1 MDELPAIIHRLSL
14 RLWVPDYRAREDEE
28 LAQKAQNPTSEEQ
41 PVDPLASPPQDPVD
55 SSGNV
60 IDPSQIA
67 SLSFDTGPETH
78 SLFSQK
84 NLLRLAALTDSHRTL
99 SLFTPGIRDAVFR
112 AWAGP
117 TEQGDSHTPF
127 TPAMSRKHSSTGLA
141 STTYTFQENTDS
153 NSHSVRPSLTSFGSA
168 ASGLG
173 VGSSRGGK
181 SHGGRRRKHRVVN
194 LRKRGTDRDEVESIS
209 GEGSTISGTVSS
221 APSDFAPQHPSKE
234 LEDEL
239 VTPPRT
245 PEKPA
250 KPWQQ
255 SQNDYDGID
264 LRETPPRLRYPTPRQ
279 SRQQE
284 LDPSTPRPP
293 LTTFPSNSTPKPPA
307 FSIPSSSSSSAP
319 HSATIDSLPQDPAAY
334 PLEKAQSGSSTMP
347 FHATTPSSTNLN
359 FPLPYLETQSLN
371 GANPSGRILEQA
383 WMLKMAGEIARKI
396 SEEKNAGQGLGWSS
410 RNEVDEPPPP
420 AYES

>member
-14 RLWVPDYRAREDEE
+14 RLWVPEYRAREDDE
-28 LAQKAQNPTSEEQ
+28 LARKAQDPPTEEQ

-67 SLSFDTGPETH
+67 SLSFESTPETH

-117 TEQGDSHTPF
+117 TEQGDPHTPF
-127 TPAMSRKHSSTGLA
+127 TPAISRKHSYTGLA
-141 STTYTFQENTDS
+141 STTYTFQDNADS
-153 NSHSVRPSLTSFGSA
+153 NSHSLRPPLTSFGSA

-173 VGSSRGGK
+173 VSSSRGGK
-181 SHGGRRRKHRVVN
+181 PHGGRRRKHRVVN
-194 LRKRGTDRDEVESIS
+194 LRKRGTDHDELESIS
-209 GEGSTISGTVSS
+209 GEGSTVSGTVSS
-221 APSDFAPQHPSKE
+221 APSDFAPQNPSKE

-264 LRETPPRLRYPTPRQ
+264 LRETPPRLRYLTPRP

-284 LDPSTPRPP
+284 PDLSTPRPP
-293 LTTFPSNSTPKPPA
+293 PTTASNPPPNPPG
-307 FSIPSSSSSSAP
+307 FSLPSSSS
-319 HSATIDSLPQDPAAY
+319 QDPPTY
-334 PLEKAQSGSSTMP
+334 PSEKSQPSSSTLP
-347 FHATTPSSTNLN
+347 SHATPSSTNLT
-359 FPLPYLETQSLN
+359 FPLPYLETTTL
-371 GANPSGRILEQA
+371 GGTANPSGRIVEQA
-383 WMLKMAGEIARKI
+383 WMLKMAGEIARKM
-396 SEEKNAGQGLGWSS
+396 SEEKTSNPGLW
-410 RNEVDEPPPP
+410 RRDNEVDEPPPP
-420 AYES
+420 AYGS